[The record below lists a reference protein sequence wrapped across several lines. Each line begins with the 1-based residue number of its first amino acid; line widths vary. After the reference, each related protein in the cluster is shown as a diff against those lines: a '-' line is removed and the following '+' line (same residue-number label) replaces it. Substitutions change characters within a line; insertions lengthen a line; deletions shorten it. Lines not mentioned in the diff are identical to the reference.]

1 VTSVSSIVI
10 AVHNG
15 RIMERLVQANSFPY
29 MAAGFSDVQ
38 PSGEDALSLDLLNR
52 GVGPAHEQ
60 SLRVTVDGRYV
71 RSVNELITAAL
82 GPELA
87 AQAKGVLHT
96 VHNRV
101 PTRFIPGGQSQAV
114 FRIPRTAENAQYF
127 ELLAKDTK
135 RWNIAFCY
143 CSVFQDCWQV
153 RGVWLEPERIKE
165 CRRDEPNE
173 FIP

>member
-1 VTSVSSIVI
+1 
-10 AVHNG
+10 
-15 RIMERLVQANSFPY
+15 

-38 PSGEDALSLDLLNR
+38 PSGEDMLTLDLLNR

-60 SLRVTVDGRYV
+60 SLRVTVDGRNV
-71 RSVNELITAAL
+71 RSVDELITAAL

-87 AQAKGVLHT
+87 AQAKPVLHI

-114 FRIPRTAENAQYF
+114 FRIPKTAENAQYF
-127 ELLAKDTK
+127 DLLAKDTK
-135 RWNIAFCY
+135 RWDVAFCY
-143 CSVFQDCWQV
+143 CSVFQECWQV
-153 RGVWLEPERIKE
+153 RGAWLEPERIKE
-165 CRRDEPNE
+165 CRRNESRE